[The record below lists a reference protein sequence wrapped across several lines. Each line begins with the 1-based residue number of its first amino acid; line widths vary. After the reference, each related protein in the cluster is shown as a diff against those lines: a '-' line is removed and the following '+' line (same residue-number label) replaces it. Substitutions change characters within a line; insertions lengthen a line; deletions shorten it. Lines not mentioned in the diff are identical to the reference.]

1 MVDVEK
7 LKFNLMDCFEEDYWD
22 KYDFDK
28 IVQNSTVNSD
38 MVEVKGSNFKA
49 WFDKTSLELV
59 NMDIMEVE

>member
-1 MVDVEK
+1 MEM
-7 LKFNLMDCFEEDYWD
+7 LKFNLMECFDESFWN

-28 IVQNSTVNSD
+28 LVQNSTIVGD

-49 WFDKTSLELV
+49 WFDKQSLELV